1 MYFSIRGQSGIGN
14 EKILEAI
21 KDSIQILF
29 GITGLSEIN
38 PRLIRY
44 DEKGSRGIL
53 LTNHLEVK
61 RLRSAMAYITRIQNA
76 VVAFQ
81 VIRVSGT
88 IRGLRY

>member
-1 MYFSIRGQSGIGN
+1 M
-14 EKILEAI
+14 
-21 KDSIQILF
+21 F

-44 DEKGSRGIL
+44 DEEGSRGIL

-61 RLRSAMAYITRIQNA
+61 RLRSALAYITRIETA
-76 VVAFQ
+76 EVAFQ

-88 IRGLRY
+88 IRGLSY